1 MEPMDILERIESGL
15 DTIRPALQQ
24 DGGDV
29 EFVRFD
35 DSSGVVELRLV
46 GLCGACPISPT
57 TVKHGIERRLKQLI
71 PEVTEVRAL

>member
-1 MEPMDILERIESGL
+1 MDIRERIENGL
-15 DTIRPALQQ
+15 NTIRPALHQ

-29 EFVRFD
+29 EFVRFND
-35 DSSGVVELRLV
+35 HDGIVELRLV

-71 PEVTEVRAL
+71 PEVKEVRAL